1 MLVHRYVVHHPI
13 IPAAH
18 ILRLPSHLRHFQD
31 FTDDGSR
38 MRTARDSIYWI
49 GRGFHYELLLDAIA
63 LLSLTKFVQKQPLEK
78 NPPCDWWRSFEEE
91 EDGTGCTVISL
102 SREVGLVL
110 FTSFT

>member
-1 MLVHRYVVHHPI
+1 MLVHRYVVHRPI

-49 GRGFHYELLLDAIA
+49 GRDFHYGLLLDAIA
-63 LLSLTKFVQKQPLEK
+63 FSSLTKFVQKQPLEK
-78 NPPCDWWRSFEEE
+78 TTLP
-91 EDGTGCTVISL
+91 VIGGVHL
-102 SREVGLVL
+102 RKKRMSRAVL
-110 FTSFT
+110 